1 MEEPQLQSQLKIL
14 FVDDHPG
21 LRDSLSYL
29 LEHKKPSLKFYLAG
43 DTKSATVCLKS
54 NNDIEIALID
64 LNLDGEDGLD
74 VIDAIRTIKKDIK
87 IIVYTMFNDPLHIK
101 KSLQKNIQGF
111 ITKDSDVSE
120 VEKTILAVEQGSL
133 IYCKEAQNL
142 LYELLNNSSKSSSGG
157 FFTGSESDSD
167 ENLDVLYKNYRSLTK
182 KEQEVFLLLAKKM
195 DVYEIAKSMN
205 KSVKT
210 IQNKKTIIFQKMNIS
225 DRLELVEAAKLLGV
239 LL

>member
-1 MEEPQLQSQLKIL
+1 MQSQLKIL

-29 LEHKKPSLKFYLAG
+29 LEHKNPSLKFYLAG
-43 DTKSATVCLKS
+43 DTKSATICIKS
-54 NNDIEIALID
+54 NNDIEIALVD

-87 IIVYTMFNDPLHIK
+87 IIVYTMFNDPLHVK

-120 VEKTILAVEQGSL
+120 VEKAIIAVDQGSL
-133 IYCKEAQNL
+133 IYCQEAQNL
-142 LYELLNNSSKSSSGG
+142 LYELLNNTSKGSSGG
-157 FFTGSESDSD
+157 FFTENEGDSN
-167 ENLDVLYKNYRSLTK
+167 EKLDVLYKNYRSLTK
-182 KEQEVFLLLAKKM
+182 KEQEVFLLLAKKL
-195 DVYEIAKSMN
+195 DVYDIARQMN

-225 DRLELVEAAKLLGV
+225 DRLELVETAKLLGV

>member
-29 LEHKKPSLKFYLAG
+29 LEHKNPSLKFYLAG

-101 KSLQKNIQGF
+101 KSLPA
-111 ITKDSDVSE
+111 S
-120 VEKTILAVEQGSL
+120 
-133 IYCKEAQNL
+133 
-142 LYELLNNSSKSSSGG
+142 
-157 FFTGSESDSD
+157 
-167 ENLDVLYKNYRSLTK
+167 
-182 KEQEVFLLLAKKM
+182 
-195 DVYEIAKSMN
+195 
-205 KSVKT
+205 
-210 IQNKKTIIFQKMNIS
+210 
-225 DRLELVEAAKLLGV
+225 
-239 LL
+239 

>member
-1 MEEPQLQSQLKIL
+1 
-14 FVDDHPG
+14 
-21 LRDSLSYL
+21 
-29 LEHKKPSLKFYLAG
+29 
-43 DTKSATVCLKS
+43 
-54 NNDIEIALID
+54 
-64 LNLDGEDGLD
+64 
-74 VIDAIRTIKKDIK
+74 
-87 IIVYTMFNDPLHIK
+87 MFNDPLHVK

-120 VEKTILAVEQGSL
+120 VEKAIVAVEQGSL
-133 IYCKEAQNL
+133 IYCQEAQNL

-157 FFTGSESDSD
+157 FFAENESDSD
-167 ENLDVLYKNYRSLTK
+167 EKLDVLYKNYRSLTK

-195 DVYEIAKSMN
+195 DVYDIARQMN

-225 DRLELVEAAKLLGV
+225 DRLELVETAKLLGV